1 MTTLADDLMPDHLRR
16 WWRPVASPASAPYGG
31 RHRTIPDRN
40 CFAAIVHMARTS
52 TPWRLL
58 PARELGRGSATTCWR
73 RLTEWVEA
81 GVPLGSAATAGGS
94 SAPGRGWAASSGRGS
109 ATSASLSGVG
119 PGHAGLLGHLLQ
131 HPPAATVVS
140 VRTVGR
146 AARPERRMPG
156 AHQHPDRHRATR
168 AALDGLGHGGGTY
181 RLQPRTPDTMACRI
195 ADSWNTTVSRRRVG
209 GCPPDT
215 GFPSDVA
222 RRWHGRWHDPVSSYR
237 SGP

>member
-1 MTTLADDLMPDHLRR
+1 
-16 WWRPVASPASAPYGG
+16 
-31 RHRTIPDRN
+31 
-40 CFAAIVHMARTS
+40 MARTS

-58 PARELGRGSATTCWR
+58 PARELGCGSATTCWR
-73 RLTEWVEA
+73 GLTEWVEA
-81 GVPLGSAATAGGS
+81 GVRLGSAATAEGS
-94 SAPGRGWAASSGRGS
+94 SAPGRGWAASSGCGS
-109 ATSASLSGVG
+109 ATSASLSGCR
-119 PGHAGLLGHLLQ
+119 PWPCWPARSSAST
-131 HPPAATVVS
+131 PPAATVVS

-195 ADSWNTTVSRRRVG
+195 ADSWNATVSRRRVG

-215 GFPSDVA
+215 GLPSDVA
-222 RRWHGRWHDPVSSYR
+222 HGWHGRWHDPVSSYW